1 MLRILQKLIL
11 AISVCSIIATPS
23 HAMFIQPDWLDPTQP
38 GVGTNRYS
46 YSGNDPINRSDRNGN
61 FFTWED
67 VRNTIGR
74 VFGES
79 QDTRDQRYAEALGSA
94 QSELDRYQSSV
105 NAGEHDHRYQSYIQ
119 EGLDARIRNVELYSR
134 RVENAFGS
142 AAVDAIIMGV
152 SLGGIKAGTLAQGR
166 GAGAAADDLAGIS
179 QSARTG
185 AVGEGMAGLL
195 HSIGP
200 KSTINLANGGTR
212 IPDGL
217 TRTVLSEIKNVGHQS
232 YTRQLRDMVE
242 WAGQNGRTV
251 DLYVR
256 QGTTLSGPLQRAV
269 QDGTIRLIRGLP

>member
-1 MLRILQKLIL
+1 M
-11 AISVCSIIATPS
+11 
-23 HAMFIQPDWLDPTQP
+23 
-38 GVGTNRYS
+38 
-46 YSGNDPINRSDRNGN
+46 
-61 FFTWED
+61 
-67 VRNTIGR
+67 
-74 VFGES
+74 FGES
-79 QDTRDQRYAEALGSA
+79 QDTRDQRYADALGRA
-94 QSELDRYQSSV
+94 QFELDRFQNAV
-105 NAGEHDHRYQSYIQ
+105 NSGEYDHLSGIAISG
-119 EGLDARIRNVELYSR
+119 GLDARIDRVSTYAR

-142 AAVDAIIMGV
+142 AAVDAIIMGISV
-152 SLGGIKAGTLAQGR
+152 GGIKAGTMAQTAR
-166 GAGAAADDLAGIS
+166 GPAASADDLAGVS

-195 HSIGP
+195 HNIGQ
-200 KSTINLANGGTR
+200 KGTIQLANGRTR

-217 TRTVLSEIKNVGHQS
+217 TDDVLSEIKNVGHQS